1 MPSGKGSAACSLCAL
16 SCAGEW
22 RRQHGAPGLDSTP
35 TKFPFTLQQMGV
47 FKAYAVAQSLD
58 EAAAALGMT
67 KSNVMMT
74 LSILEREFDAELV
87 EQVLASALP
96 TRSLGS
102 AWMPW

>member
-1 MPSGKGSAACSLCAL
+1 MVSRLTDLEIVCECACATACVSLQENGASAADGPDTA
-16 SCAGEW
+16 A
-22 RRQHGAPGLDSTP
+22 
-35 TKFPFTLQQMGV
+35 TKFPFTLQQLVV

-87 EQVLASALP
+87 EQVLRIAC
-96 TRSLGS
+96 
-102 AWMPW
+102 

>member
-1 MPSGKGSAACSLCAL
+1 MQENGAGSTAP
-16 SCAGEW
+16 
-22 RRQHGAPGLDSTP
+22 PGLDSTP